1 MSQNDVVTVEKAP
14 LDFWLV
20 GALTILAAL
29 GLTMV
34 LSTSGAYAERVYGAP
49 WNFVIRQGIAMGLG
63 VVLLLGVMRV
73 PVSWWAQRRGWLL
86 LGALF
91 LLVLVLVVGRE
102 VNGAKRWISLGFM
115 NFQPAELAKLV
126 TVIFMAG
133 YLEKHLSSVR
143 ENFGAMVRLALPFG
157 LMALLLLLEPDYGS
171 IFVIMAVLTA
181 MLLIAGA
188 PWRYFVLTVAPMAA
202 MLALLVVLSPYRMQR
217 VISFLDP
224 WADPFGSGYQ
234 LVQALI
240 ALGSGGWT
248 GVGLG
253 NSVQKLLY
261 LPDAH
266 TDFIFSIFGE
276 EFGFIGVLA
285 LLGLYVFIVWR
296 MFAIART
303 ALAQDRLFSA
313 LLVFGIAV
321 WFMLQALINMGVNLG
336 LFPTKGLT
344 LPFFSY
350 GGSSVI
356 IFAVAMGLVLR
367 VDWESR
373 HGDT

>member
-1 MSQNDVVTVEKAP
+1 MSRHERVSSTQAP
-14 LDFWLV
+14 LDGWLV
-20 GALTILAAL
+20 GALLVLSAL

-34 LSTSGAYAERVYGAP
+34 LSASGAYAQRVYGDA
-49 WNFVIRQGIAMGLG
+49 WHFVLRQAIAMGLG
-63 VVLLLGVMRV
+63 LGLLVAVMRI
-73 PVSWWAQRRGWLL
+73 PLQTWMRYRGWLL
-86 LGALF
+86 LGTLM

-126 TVIFMAG
+126 TVVFMAG

-143 ENFGAMVRLALPFG
+143 EKLSAMLRLALPFG
-157 LMALLLLLEPDYGS
+157 LMAFLLLLEPDYGS
-171 IFVIMAVLTA
+171 TFVIMVVLTA

-188 PWRYFVLTVAPMAA
+188 PWRYFVLTVVPMAV

-224 WADPFGSGYQ
+224 WADPFGAGYQ

-240 ALGSGGWT
+240 ALGSGSWW

-253 NSVQKLLY
+253 SSVQKLLY

-266 TDFIFSIFGE
+266 TDFIFAILGE
-276 EFGFIGVLA
+276 ELGFVGVVA
-285 LLGLYVFIVWR
+285 LIGLYLLIVWR
-296 MFAIART
+296 IFAIART
-303 ALAQDRLFSA
+303 ALAQDRLFPA
-313 LLVFGIAV
+313 LLAFGVAV

-344 LPFFSY
+344 LPFISY
-350 GGSSVI
+350 GGSSVM

-367 VDWESR
+367 VDWENR
-373 HGDT
+373 HGGD